1 MLNVRLFVL
10 RFHTYFSYTQHG
22 VSWRWLLTIW
32 GVGGQQY
39 DRPPL
44 SLTIQTDHKFKCYNI
59 VGDKHTDL
67 VDDRNVLHRNGRII
81 QNIVRLDFKFFL
93 LLCMT
98 NVNWWGWFL
107 GRFSKHHNFGIRH
120 IRQIGSKLGSI
131 MVRSEGGGRRIYEV
145 KKFPQE
151 SVEEPINL
159 KSGQI
164 LSHNKAKKIEGQKYQ
179 KLLQR
184 SVTIANAC
192 WCSMAWHWHWHW
204 CVLKYFI
211 LY

>member
-1 MLNVRLFVL
+1 M
-10 RFHTYFSYTQHG
+10 
-22 VSWRWLLTIW
+22 
-32 GVGGQQY
+32 
-39 DRPPL
+39 
-44 SLTIQTDHKFKCYNI
+44 
-59 VGDKHTDL
+59 
-67 VDDRNVLHRNGRII
+67 
-81 QNIVRLDFKFFL
+81 
-93 LLCMT
+93 
-98 NVNWWGWFL
+98 

-131 MVRSEGGGRRIYEV
+131 MVRSESGGRRIYEV

-164 LSHNKAKKIEGQKYQ
+164 LSHVDNKAKKIEGQKNQ

-192 WCSMAWHWHWHW
+192 
-204 CVLKYFI
+204 
-211 LY
+211 

>member
-1 MLNVRLFVL
+1 MQNTDLLNKLDCTFGTILSGFIPNLSKGRKPIVLNIWLFVL
-10 RFHTYFSYTQHG
+10 RFHTYFSSTQHG

-98 NVNWWGWFL
+98 NVNWCEEDGFWVVSASTIILVSDIFDKL
-107 GRFSKHHNFGIRH
+107 GRNW
-120 IRQIGSKLGSI
+120 
-131 MVRSEGGGRRIYEV
+131 VR
-145 KKFPQE
+145 
-151 SVEEPINL
+151 
-159 KSGQI
+159 
-164 LSHNKAKKIEGQKYQ
+164 
-179 KLLQR
+179 
-184 SVTIANAC
+184 
-192 WCSMAWHWHWHW
+192 
-204 CVLKYFI
+204 
-211 LY
+211 